1 MRVNKR
7 VRDRSLEAS
16 CRTLQELCP
25 APDRDPGPTIMEIRT
40 VHNKVLLGLGAG
52 PTADVTVSA
61 VGAVFDQATINTQLA
76 TLAGKVNELVAAV
89 NGARGL

>member
-16 CRTLQELCP
+16 CKTLQELCN
-25 APDRDPGPTIMEIRT
+25 ALDREHAPTIMEIRT
-40 VHNKVLLGLGAG
+40 VLNKVLVGLGATV
-52 PTADVTVSA
+52 TADVTVSD